1 LGSKTLRLTK
11 RLAFEK
17 EGAGG
22 KKGNQIAPVMPP
34 DISSLR
40 YDRDLHGGVENLV
53 VLGYQVNNSNIM
65 DMSNQAMVVEDDNEN
80 LDQILEEVEERFQE
94 NYPLRKIGR
103 DQTMDREKFET
114 IQKDKNCD
122 ARIGDENL

>member
-1 LGSKTLRLTK
+1 
-11 RLAFEK
+11 
-17 EGAGG
+17 
-22 KKGNQIAPVMPP
+22 
-34 DISSLR
+34 
-40 YDRDLHGGVENLV
+40 LV
-53 VLGYQVNNSNIM
+53 VPGYQVNNSSIM
-65 DMSNQAMVVEDDNEN
+65 DMSNQAMVVDDDNEN